1 MTKGITKPMTE
12 RATLTSAELAAK
24 YGLQPMG
31 VRPPLMAYCRDVL
44 QRREFLMV
52 LSQSKVQASN
62 RNTYLGYIWSV
73 LTPLLNSL
81 VYVLIFGVLL
91 GTRDGMSNVIGYIVV
106 GTFMYGFFSGSV
118 NGAAKSIKGNLRLVQ
133 SMQFPR
139 VIIPISVVGAE
150 ILALVPALVVMFVIS
165 QMSVGFVQGWDQLNP
180 ERWILIVPALLML
193 FVFSTGIG
201 LIMAQLASR
210 IPDILNFLPFVIRI
224 GMYASGVIFAIEH
237 QVREGLLL
245 TIMQYQ
251 PVAIYLN
258 LGRQAMLSEGGIQP
272 DLAMWGIG
280 LGWAVLTFAVGFIIF
295 WRDEARYGRD

>member
-1 MTKGITKPMTE
+1 MSHLSP
-12 RATLTSAELAAK
+12 TSPKELAEI
-24 YGLQPMG
+24 YGLSAMG
-31 VRPPLMAYCRDVL
+31 VRPPLLTYCKDVL
-44 QRREFLMV
+44 KRREFLTV

-91 GTRDGMSNVIGYIVV
+91 GTRAGMTNVIGYIVV

-118 NGAAKSIKGNLRLVQ
+118 NGAAKSIKANLRLVQ

-139 VIIPISVVGAE
+139 VIMPISVVGAE

-165 QMSVGFVQGWDQLNP
+165 QTSIGIVQGWDQLHP
-180 ERWILIVPALLML
+180 ERWILIVPALLLL

-237 QVREGLLL
+237 QVSEGVLL

-258 LGRQAMLSEGGIQP
+258 LGRQAMLAEGGVQP

-280 LGWAVLTFAVGFIIF
+280 LGWAVLIFAVGFLIF